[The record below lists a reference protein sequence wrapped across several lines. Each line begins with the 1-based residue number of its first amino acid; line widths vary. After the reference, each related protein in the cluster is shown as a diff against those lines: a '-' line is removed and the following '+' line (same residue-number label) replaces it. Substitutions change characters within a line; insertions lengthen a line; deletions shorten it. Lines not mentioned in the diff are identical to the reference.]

1 MAIISQTAL
10 ENDIRDWIKTWNED
24 PKPFI
29 WTKNDACPL
38 DKSVSISS
46 TPLGKLLDVV
56 RVTGNTLL
64 HVEDDPGEII
74 SIALDD
80 KTGQAL
86 WRCCQTRPNNLLDEL
101 ITCPRQTDDRWDR
114 LPEAVEAQIQRAKG
128 EPDA

>member
-1 MAIISQTAL
+1 M
-10 ENDIRDWIKTWNED
+10 
-24 PKPFI
+24 
-29 WTKNDACPL
+29 
-38 DKSVSISS
+38 
-46 TPLGKLLDVV
+46 

-64 HVEDDPGEII
+64 HVEDEPGEII

-86 WRCCQTRPNNLLDEL
+86 WRCCQTRPSNLLDEL